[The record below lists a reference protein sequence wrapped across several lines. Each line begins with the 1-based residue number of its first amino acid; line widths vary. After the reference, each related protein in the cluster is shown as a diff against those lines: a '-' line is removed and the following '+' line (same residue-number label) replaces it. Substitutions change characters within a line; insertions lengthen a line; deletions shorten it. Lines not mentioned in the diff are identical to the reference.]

1 MDEDTL
7 ALDVIDR
14 VARNG
19 SSGAIFIGDSHTFKH
34 FKKALFHPELSDL
47 SRFEHSEA
55 NGSKEMQRR
64 CNENARRSLADHP
77 VTPKS
82 EEVLKGID
90 VILDHQTGWR
100 N

>member
-1 MDEDTL
+1 VDEDTL

-64 CNENARRSLADHP
+64 CNENARAEPGRPPGDP
-77 VTPKS
+77 
-82 EEVLKGID
+82 EI
-90 VILDHQTGWR
+90 
-100 N
+100 